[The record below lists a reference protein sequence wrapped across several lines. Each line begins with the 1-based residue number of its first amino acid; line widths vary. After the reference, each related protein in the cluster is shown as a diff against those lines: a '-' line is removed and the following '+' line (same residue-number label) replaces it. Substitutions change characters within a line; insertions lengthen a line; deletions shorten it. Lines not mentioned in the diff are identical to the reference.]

1 MLNKINKSIKKK
13 SNTKYM
19 LIIVKRSTVLKFVI
33 RNGIEVKDMSNGQY
47 SANRNIKFKT
57 MLRC

>member
-1 MLNKINKSIKKK
+1 
-13 SNTKYM
+13 M

-47 SANRNIKFKT
+47 SGNKNIKFKT

>member
-47 SANRNIKFKT
+47 SANKNIKFKT